1 MTTPGRI
8 SEILHEM
15 EQDPELAQALRDTI
29 LGQEIS
35 MLPAAIA
42 QNQGLIIRLMERQ
55 VELARAVNTALEA
68 VVSAMNQAGENTAR
82 ALEAHGRRIEGVESA
97 LAELREEGQKTRES
111 LGQVL
116 TDVKQLRSNMTQ
128 ARADINHLQTASD
141 GIRSNVRNLQSDVRR
156 IDGRLNRG
164 FGTNYESKVTQN
176 VRSILGQQA
185 GVRKSRVLKGP
196 SLRTDPDFDRQV
208 ESAEAS
214 GAITEDESDEL
225 LLLDLIV
232 SGTRTGTPERVPAG
246 IEASITA
253 NDDDVNRAAGRV
265 EILRKVTGGPVIAAV
280 IAARV
285 EAPQREPKPAPTQGL
300 LIVPD
305 PAVTPSVARGLN
317 SLPEAIPNPGF
328 PPPPLLSRRCQLD
341 FQCQPAS
348 TCRIKRPC
356 APTRLLPG
364 PP

>member
-8 SEILHEM
+8 EEILHEM
-15 EQDPELAQALRDTI
+15 EQDPELARALRDTI

-35 MLPAAIA
+35 MLPAAVA

-55 VELARAVNTALEA
+55 IELASAVNTALDA
-68 VVSAMNQAGENTAR
+68 VVSAMSQAGENTAG

-97 LAELREEGQKTRES
+97 LAELREEGQRTRES

-116 TDVKQLRSNMTQ
+116 TDVKQLQSDMAETK
-128 ARADINHLQTASD
+128 ADVKQ
-141 GIRSNVRNLQSDVRR
+141 VQSDVRR
-156 IDGRLNRG
+156 IDGRLDRG
-164 FGTNYESKVTQN
+164 FGTNYEAKVAQN

-185 GVRKSRVLKGP
+185 GVRSSRVLKGP

-232 SGTRTGTPERVPAG
+232 SGTRRKPFQGFPSGVEV
-246 IEASITA
+246 SITA
-253 NDDDVNRAAGRV
+253 NDDDVNRAADRA
-265 EILRKVTGGPVIAAV
+265 EILRRVTGGPVMAAV

-285 EAPQREPKPAPTQGL
+285 DEPQRALAARRE
-300 LIVPD
+300 V
-305 PAVTPSVARGLN
+305 AVAVH
-317 SLPEAIPNPGF
+317 PE
-328 PPPPLLSRRCQLD
+328 
-341 FQCQPAS
+341 
-348 TCRIKRPC
+348 
-356 APTRLLPG
+356 
-364 PP
+364 